1 MKSMIKN
8 QHSIFIVQ
16 KIYLRLQA
24 PEDLEIMRNLLEKN
38 LCYVSDKMIKNRCTS
53 ILSDIASKLDSREIN
68 SPNRQVFESK
78 PSSPNGGANNSDPNS
93 PSTTLPK

>member
-16 KIYLRLQA
+16 KIYLRLKV
-24 PEDLEIMRNLLEKN
+24 PEDWEVMRNLLEKN

-53 ILSDIASKLDSREIN
+53 ILQDIESKLGSREIN
-68 SPNRQVFESK
+68 SPNK
-78 PSSPNGGANNSDPNS
+78 
-93 PSTTLPK
+93 